1 MKHWTRR
8 TMMALAALPFAAL
21 AQPEDAKPL
30 HLIVPATAGSAP
42 DVRARWL
49 ADRLVAA
56 IGRAVLV
63 ENRPAGAGNVA
74 AAAVA
79 RAPADGNTLLVVHHG
94 LLAVNPHLFARP
106 GFDALVDFAPVA
118 RLGIGPLV
126 LVAGPQ
132 TPVRSFSEL
141 VQLAK
146 ASPGTLSFG
155 SPAIGSPP
163 YLATELMKSMA
174 GIDVLHIPMGPL
186 TVPQLIGGEVSFGM
200 DSAVVILQH
209 IQSGRLRALAVT
221 GRKRL
226 TSLPDVPTLAE
237 AGLPGYEYESW
248 MGVVAPAGTPAGVVQ
263 HLNRKISGILNTD
276 KARTW
281 FASQGADPG
290 DMSAEAFTAFVR
302 EEYLKAGLLIRKLGL
317 RAE

>member
-132 TPVRSFSEL
+132 TPARSFSEL

-163 YLATELMKSMA
+163 YLATELMKDMA

-290 DMSAEAFTAFVR
+290 DMGAEAFTAFVR